1 MDKKQRQ
8 TVVVKLSMVWDANPK
23 YSLVELLE
31 KLSGRGRV
39 GYVRHSYAQGQT
51 ANIEALERPISL
63 TGWTDGELEE
73 VLDGFL

>member
-8 TVVVKLSMVWDANPK
+8 TMVVKLSMVWEANTK

-31 KLSGRGRV
+31 KLSGRGRI
-39 GYVRHSYAQGQT
+39 GYVRHSYAHGQT

-63 TGWTDGELEE
+63 TGWTDGELEAA
-73 VLDGFL
+73 LDGFI